1 MRGYDPAEVRSF
13 LETISQE
20 MERLQE
26 IIQLQE
32 QDLERIKTEL
42 TAFQRMERNMKE
54 ALVNAQET
62 LKEAREGSQREAVL
76 RRREAEIEAVQIVK
90 DAYKRREEVL
100 REVEALCS
108 KRDSFV
114 RKLRALLRSEL
125 ELMELLEGVDINP
138 LESNPKRDAL

>member
-1 MRGYDPAEVRSF
+1 MLTPLEVKKQEFSRAMRGYDPAEVRSF

-100 REVEALCS
+100 
-108 KRDSFV
+108 
-114 RKLRALLRSEL
+114 
-125 ELMELLEGVDINP
+125 
-138 LESNPKRDAL
+138 